1 MGYAGVTP
9 LIQIPAFRTKTED
22 LPGFLVAGGTLAT
35 LMGIASILPVAFAR
49 VESGTVSPIGIGV
62 IAVSCGLIVCGLTAV
77 VVSFRQQQH
86 STMPSGVRSAVAANV
101 LFLAFFALEFSDR
114 LVRQD
119 GRIVYWSTFL
129 FLPGLLLLYGLLT
142 ARPLAWWT
150 FRGVA
155 ALGVVWFLGFVAFIP
170 FVSLQREGVPVP
182 WQGRVYM
189 ACISAVFAGIL
200 AGAFWSLGRAETR
213 NYFNLNR

>member
-1 MGYAGVTP
+1 MAEGTE
-9 LIQIPAFRTKTED
+9 TED
-22 LPGFLVAGGTLAT
+22 VTRFFVAGGTLAT
-35 LMGIASILPVAFAR
+35 LMGAALILPVVAAR
-49 VESGTVSPIGIGV
+49 IESGTVSPVGIGV
-62 IAVSCGLIVCGLTAV
+62 IAVSCALIVCGMTAV
-77 VVSFRQQQH
+77 VVSLRQPH
-86 STMPSGVRSAVAANV
+86 RSIMPSGVRSAVAANV

-129 FLPGLLLLYGLLT
+129 FLPALLLFYGLLT

-155 ALGVVWFLGFVAFIP
+155 ALGVVWFLGFVAVIP
-170 FVSLQREGVPVP
+170 FVNLQSQGVPVP

-189 ACISAVFAGIL
+189 ACVSIAFAGIL

-213 NYFNLNR
+213 NYFHLARIEGKATV

>member
-1 MGYAGVTP
+1 LGSIGVAEQVTR
-9 LIQIPAFRTKTED
+9 F
-22 LPGFLVAGGTLAT
+22 FVAGGTLAT
-35 LMGIASILPVAFAR
+35 LMGAALILPVVAAR
-49 VESGTVSPIGIGV
+49 IESGTVSPVGIGV
-62 IAVSCGLIVCGLTAV
+62 IAVSCALIVCGMTAV
-77 VVSFRQQQH
+77 VVSLRQPH
-86 STMPSGVRSAVAANV
+86 RSIMPSGVRSAVAANV
-101 LFLAFFALEFSDR
+101 LFLAFFALELSDR

-129 FLPGLLLLYGLLT
+129 FLPALLLFYGLLT
-142 ARPLAWWT
+142 ARPLAWWA

-155 ALGVVWFLGFVAFIP
+155 ALGVVWFLGFVAIIP

-189 ACISAVFAGIL
+189 ACVSALFAAIL

-213 NYFNLNR
+213 NYFHLN

>member
-1 MGYAGVTP
+1 MT
-9 LIQIPAFRTKTED
+9 R
-22 LPGFLVAGGTLAT
+22 FLVVGGWLAT
-35 LMGIASILPVAFAR
+35 SIGAASILPVVAAR
-49 VESGTVSPIGIGV
+49 IESGTVSPVGIGV
-62 IAVSCGLIVCGLTAV
+62 IAASCGLIACGMTAV
-77 VVSFRQQQH
+77 VVGLRQRH
-86 STMPSGVRSAVAANV
+86 RSIMPSGVRSAVAANV

-129 FLPGLLLLYGLLT
+129 FLPALLLFYGLLT

-155 ALGVVWFLGFVAFIP
+155 ALGVAWFLGFVAVIP
-170 FVSLQREGVPVP
+170 FVKLQRDGVPVP

-189 ACISAVFAGIL
+189 ACVSVVFAAIL
-200 AGAFWSLGRAETR
+200 AGAFWSLGRPETR
-213 NYFNLNR
+213 NYFRPAVIKRNSLV

>member
-1 MGYAGVTP
+1 MSYSTTETDDVTR
-9 LIQIPAFRTKTED
+9 F
-22 LPGFLVAGGTLAT
+22 FVAGGTLAT
-35 LMGIASILPVAFAR
+35 LMGTALMLPVVAAR
-49 VESGTVSPIGIGV
+49 IESGTVSPVAIGV
-62 IAVSCGLIVCGLTAV
+62 IAVSCGLIACGITAV
-77 VVSFRQQQH
+77 VVSFRQPH
-86 STMPSGVRSAVAANV
+86 RSIMPSGVRSAVAANV
-101 LFLAFFALEFSDR
+101 LFLAFFALELSDR

-129 FLPGLLLLYGLLT
+129 FLPALLLFYGLLT

-155 ALGVVWFLGFVAFIP
+155 ALGVVWFLGFVAVIP
-170 FVSLQREGVPVP
+170 FVNLQSRGATVP

-189 ACISAVFAGIL
+189 ACVSIAFAGIL

-213 NYFNLNR
+213 NYFHLAGIERKATV

>member
-1 MGYAGVTP
+1 MGSIGVAEQVTR
-9 LIQIPAFRTKTED
+9 F
-22 LPGFLVAGGTLAT
+22 FVACGTLAT
-35 LMGIASILPVAFAR
+35 LMGTALMLPVVAAR
-49 VESGTVSPIGIGV
+49 IESGTVSPVAIGV
-62 IAVSCGLIVCGLTAV
+62 IAVSCGLIACGITAV
-77 VVSFRQQQH
+77 VVSLRQSH
-86 STMPSGVRSAVAANV
+86 RSIMPSGVRSAVAANV
-101 LFLAFFALEFSDR
+101 LFLAFFALELSDR

-129 FLPGLLLLYGLLT
+129 FLPALLLFYGLLT

-155 ALGVVWFLGFVAFIP
+155 ALGVVWFLGFVAVIP
-170 FVSLQREGVPVP
+170 FVKLQSRGLPVP

-189 ACISAVFAGIL
+189 ACVSVVFAGIL

-213 NYFNLNR
+213 NYFHLARIERKAAV

>member
-1 MGYAGVTP
+1 VTR
-9 LIQIPAFRTKTED
+9 F
-22 LPGFLVAGGTLAT
+22 FVAGGALAT
-35 LMGIASILPVAFAR
+35 LMGVGLMLPVIAALI
-49 VESGTVSPIGIGV
+49 ESGSVSPVAIGV
-62 IAVSCGLIVCGLTAV
+62 ITVSSGLIACGVTAV
-77 VVSFRQQQH
+77 VVGLRQLRR
-86 STMPSGVRSAVAANV
+86 SAMPSGVRSAVAANV

-119 GRIVYWSTFL
+119 GKIVYWSTFL
-129 FLPGLLLLYGLLT
+129 FLPALLLFCGLLT

-155 ALGVVWFLGFVAFIP
+155 ALGIVWFLGFVAIIP
-170 FVSLQREGVPVP
+170 FVNLQRQGVSVP

-189 ACISAVFAGIL
+189 ASVSVVFAGIL

-213 NYFNLNR
+213 NYFRLAGIERNATV

>member
-1 MGYAGVTP
+1 MSHSTTETDDVTR
-9 LIQIPAFRTKTED
+9 F
-22 LPGFLVAGGTLAT
+22 FVAGGALAT
-35 LMGIASILPVAFAR
+35 LMGAALMLPVIAAR
-49 VESGTVSPIGIGV
+49 IESGAVSPVAIGV
-62 IAVSCGLIVCGLTAV
+62 IAVSCALIACGITAV
-77 VVSFRQQQH
+77 VVSFRQPH
-86 STMPSGVRSAVAANV
+86 RSIMPSGVRSAVAANV
-101 LFLAFFALEFSDR
+101 LFLAFFALELSDR

-129 FLPGLLLLYGLLT
+129 FLPALLLFYGLLT

-155 ALGVVWFLGFVAFIP
+155 ALGVVWFLGFVAVIP
-170 FVSLQREGVPVP
+170 FVNLQRQGMPVP

-189 ACISAVFAGIL
+189 ASVSVVFAGIL

-213 NYFNLNR
+213 NYFRLGVSTFSAES

>member
-1 MGYAGVTP
+1 MSYSTTETDDVTR
-9 LIQIPAFRTKTED
+9 F
-22 LPGFLVAGGTLAT
+22 FVAGGTLAT
-35 LMGIASILPVAFAR
+35 VMGTALMLPVVAAR
-49 VESGTVSPIGIGV
+49 IESGTVSPVAIGV
-62 IAVSCGLIVCGLTAV
+62 IAVSCGLIACGITAV
-77 VVSFRQQQH
+77 VVSLRQSH
-86 STMPSGVRSAVAANV
+86 RSIMPSGVRSAVAANV
-101 LFLAFFALEFSDR
+101 LFLAFFALELSDR

-129 FLPGLLLLYGLLT
+129 FLPALLLFYGLLT

-155 ALGVVWFLGFVAFIP
+155 ALGVVWFLGFVAVIP
-170 FVSLQREGVPVP
+170 FVNLQRQGLPVP

-189 ACISAVFAGIL
+189 ACVSVAFAGIL

-213 NYFNLNR
+213 NYFRLAGIERNATV

>member
-1 MGYAGVTP
+1 MTR
-9 LIQIPAFRTKTED
+9 F
-22 LPGFLVAGGTLAT
+22 FVAGGTAAT
-35 LMGIASILPVAFAR
+35 LMGAALIPPVVAAR
-49 VESGTVSPIGIGV
+49 IESGTVAPVGIGV
-62 IAVSCGLIVCGLTAV
+62 IALSFGLIACGMTAV
-77 VVSFRQQQH
+77 VVGFRQSH
-86 STMPSGVRSAVAANV
+86 RPIMPSGVRSAVAANV

-129 FLPGLLLLYGLLT
+129 FLPALLLFYGLLT

-155 ALGVVWFLGFVAFIP
+155 ALGVVWFLGFVAVIP

-189 ACISAVFAGIL
+189 ACVSAVFAAIL
-200 AGAFWSLGRAETR
+200 AW
-213 NYFNLNR
+213 